1 MSHRNIE
8 KYLREHPVSGPAV
21 YLPDFGVWAL
31 KNRKWETLQYVKH
44 PPDNTENLM
53 KELAGAHHEIT
64 GWFQKLSDSEMA
76 QCEPWTLRVQPRS
89 SPLDYIFIDEKNPQR
104 SQRDW
109 IRSQESL
116 RQW

>member
-1 MSHRNIE
+1 MIRMSLR
-8 KYLREHPVSGPAV
+8 KYLEDNPVTGPAV
-21 YLPDFGVWAL
+21 YLPDFGVWSL
-31 KNRKWETLQYVKH
+31 KNRRGETLQYVKH
-44 PPDNTENLM
+44 PPDNPEQLM
-53 KELAGAHHEIT
+53 NELAEVHHEIT